1 MILAVFI
8 YPDYEPFGRVT
19 ALSEDGEWLL
29 AGVPQAP
36 YDAGR
41 GGECRLYRY
50 VAPEYV
56 SCKVMTESGMDSRS
70 ALSSAPTN
78 VGAIH
83 SAARPVSR
91 DCSTVAIVS
100 RIIIRRR
107 CTSTISWTAH
117 GRGRYACRM

>member
-1 MILAVFI
+1 M
-8 YPDYEPFGRVT
+8 T

-70 ALSSAPTN
+70 ALIGAN
-78 VGAIH
+78 VGNTFGSSTSITRATV
-83 SAARPVSR
+83 RPWRS
-91 DCSTVAIVS
+91 C
-100 RIIIRRR
+100 
-107 CTSTISWTAH
+107 
-117 GRGRYACRM
+117 RGL